1 MDMWEITVEHK
12 GLGKYRVIRGRDK
25 YVVETKAKEQQQI
38 WDNMWLKKTTT
49 HNGEEKA
56 KRLTAEDEKVFNSV
70 KFFLKN
76 TLQKNYVVTS
86 DNYKK
91 QQFSI
96 SRPEL
101 VQISKAPEPSI
112 NKYLRPNINWGWY
125 IVGGFFIF
133 LFLTIVWKDIVL
145 MLGVDEGNA
154 PALSFI
160 STILLLT
167 YIRKKSI
174 KKQKELSLEKYKLEH
189 AAWEEKCKKIDVANI
204 RHKEEHEKALKIWHD
219 QKETFEKEQKVKK
232 SEIDNLF
239 AQYEEGKIEGVEY
252 YASRILEKLPIL
264 HFYEQRFDVSYNEQN
279 NILIINYFLP
289 DFELLTE
296 IKKEYKYI
304 KSKNAI
310 QEKKYPE
317 KVLQELYDNLIYQ
330 IIFSVIYALFSG
342 DYKQQFDAL
351 VVNGYL
357 NAIDKS
363 LGKES
368 TICLTSLQINRK
380 EFEDL
385 NLEMIDP
392 KQCFKR
398 LKGIAGIQLDTKTA
412 IKPIMFLNK
421 EDRRFI
427 ESYNVAENI
436 DVGTNL
442 AAIDWQ
448 DFENLIRELF
458 EKKFSAHGGEC
469 KVTQASRDGG
479 VDAIAF
485 DPDPILGGKII
496 IQAKRYTNVVGV
508 SAVRDLYGTLI
519 NEGASKGIL
528 ITTSDYGSD
537 AHNFAKG
544 KPIVLLNG
552 NNLLH
557 LLNEFNIKAY
567 INIKE
572 AKQLLKK

>member
-1 MDMWEITVEHK
+1 M
-12 GLGKYRVIRGRDK
+12 
-25 YVVETKAKEQQQI
+25 
-38 WDNMWLKKTTT
+38 
-49 HNGEEKA
+49 EK
-56 KRLTAEDEKVFNSV
+56 
-70 KFFLKN
+70 
-76 TLQKNYVVTS
+76 
-86 DNYKK
+86 
-91 QQFSI
+91 
-96 SRPEL
+96 
-101 VQISKAPEPSI
+101 
-112 NKYLRPNINWGWY
+112 
-125 IVGGFFIF
+125 
-133 LFLTIVWKDIVL
+133 
-145 MLGVDEGNA
+145 
-154 PALSFI
+154 
-160 STILLLT
+160 
-167 YIRKKSI
+167 
-174 KKQKELSLEKYKLEH
+174 
-189 AAWEEKCKKIDVANI
+189 
-204 RHKEEHEKALKIWHD
+204 KAL
-219 QKETFEKEQKVKK
+219 F
-232 SEIDNLF
+232 
-239 AQYEEGKIEGVEY
+239 
-252 YASRILEKLPIL
+252 
-264 HFYEQRFDVSYNEQN
+264 
-279 NILIINYFLP
+279 
-289 DFELLTE
+289 
-296 IKKEYKYI
+296 
-304 KSKNAI
+304 
-310 QEKKYPE
+310 
-317 KVLQELYDNLIYQ
+317 
-330 IIFSVIYALFSG
+330 
-342 DYKQQFDAL
+342 
-351 VVNGYL
+351 
-357 NAIDKS
+357 
-363 LGKES
+363 
-368 TICLTSLQINRK
+368 CLTSLQINRK